1 MTEADNY
8 KISKKDC
15 ENILKISSSFEFTP
29 RCSGKLFFE
38 GWTEKISKF
47 RSLIIEDDQEF
58 RGYIL
63 NLLPNHLKHDVY
75 EIQIQ
80 KYTDG
85 GNISIHRDT
94 FPTFVDVCV
103 LKSNPKNGIYIYDRE
118 NSNWNFVPD
127 VVGNIIRIKPH
138 EYHCIPKVYGER
150 YSMVFVRR
158 LDFVSQFQKC
168 ER

>member
-1 MTEADNY
+1 MS
-8 KISKKDC
+8 IS
-15 ENILKISSSFEFTP
+15 NLLKTLA
-29 RCSGKLFFE
+29 LFF
-38 GWTEKISKF
+38 GSQF
-47 RSLIIEDDQEF
+47 
-58 RGYIL
+58 
-63 NLLPNHLKHDVY
+63 LL
-75 EIQIQ
+75 
-80 KYTDG
+80 
-85 GNISIHRDT
+85 SI
-94 FPTFVDVCV
+94 C
-103 LKSNPKNGIYIYDRE
+103 GIYIYDRE